1 MNTRIHR
8 LLLLMIGLAFA
19 GLAPLAAQDDAAAT
33 EEASAGDDTNILD
46 LIIGGGITMIPLGLL
61 SMAAT
66 GLTVYNFMVVREKNF
81 LSVKEIEELEPM
93 IDQLDIEGAKALCNE
108 SNGPAVNIIG
118 AGLNRIVDG
127 EMDQAAIDRAVEEAS
142 EEELAGAFVLINYLS
157 VIGAISPMV
166 GLLGTVAGMIGA
178 FRAISTIGMGDPS
191 ILADNISVA
200 LITTASGLTVAIPS
214 LLSYYFFKN
223 KYGKISS
230 AVNRVVGDVF
240 FRLSQSVRNAR
251 M

>member
-33 EEASAGDDTNILD
+33 EEASAGDDTNIFD

-142 EEELAGAFVLINYLS
+142 EEET
-157 VIGAISPMV
+157 V
-166 GLLGTVAGMIGA
+166 GKE
-178 FRAISTIGMGDPS
+178 
-191 ILADNISVA
+191 DNNED
-200 LITTASGLTVAIPS
+200 L
-214 LLSYYFFKN
+214 
-223 KYGKISS
+223 
-230 AVNRVVGDVF
+230 
-240 FRLSQSVRNAR
+240 RNTFLKS
-251 M
+251 